1 VAGRKNEDVVGS
13 VTKKISSMFKDG
25 RSEETKLLDKR
36 DRKRRNFRTHRRA
49 YTVVILGIMLMNV
62 LPLLMAGGAPLWA
75 FFFWLFP
82 ALAWGMG
89 FAMHGLSY
97 RSWMNEHA
105 RELALAERKLG
116 RLPAGAAHKALP
128 PPKDVPVI
136 EGVAIVDDEWRSIL
150 MKAKQAIARALEA
163 LDEAQH
169 QQAGGEE
176 LKRQLSDG
184 MSNIERLAAGA
195 ERITE
200 ALEEIAPDGGGHL
213 EQEIEALDAKINDAG
228 DDQLREV
235 YHANRSLLV
244 ARKAKLEA
252 LDGERARMKANAEGF
267 LIAAENVRLD
277 IAGMGAGEKP
287 RTTALVEPVR
297 RLTEEVEILRKVEA
311 ELKQFS

>member
-1 VAGRKNEDVVGS
+1 MAKKKDEDALATVRKQITNL
-13 VTKKISSMFKDG
+13 FKDD
-25 RSEETKLLDKR
+25 RSEEAKLLAKR
-36 DRKRRNFRTHRRA
+36 DRKKRNFRVHRRA
-49 YTVVILGIMLMNV
+49 YTVVVAFLALMNV
-62 LPLLMAGGAPLWA
+62 LFAGLVGAELAIFYLL
-75 FFFWLFP
+75 WLFP
-82 ALAWGMG
+82 ALGWGMG
-89 FAMHGLSY
+89 FALHGLSY
-97 RSWMNEHA
+97 RSWMQDNA
-105 RELALAERKLG
+105 RELAVAERKLG
-116 RLPAGAAHKALP
+116 RLPEGKVPKQLA

-136 EGVAIVDDEWRSIL
+136 EGVAILDDEWRSIL
-150 MKAKQAIARALEA
+150 LKARAAIARALEA

-195 ERITE
+195 ERIAE

-213 EQEIEALDAKINDAG
+213 EHELDALDQKINEAE
-228 DDQLREV
+228 DDQLRDV
-235 YHANRSLLV
+235 YHANRSMLV

-277 IAGMGAGEKP
+277 IATMGSGETKKP
-287 RTTALVEPVR
+287 TALVEPVR

-311 ELKQFS
+311 ELKQFT